1 MATDASL
8 PKEVGAPK
16 QPQIF
21 TAAKTRDPRIKQVLE
36 QMRPPPTMSGYHAV
50 RSRKQKMLRLVH
62 QRSYTQWCGRV
73 LGGDD
78 ADTRQAW
85 LELVKSDQ
93 MRAIVAEAILL
104 YELDQATEAERRFVE
119 GLAEKLLDPFAEPL
133 GICLLRA
140 VAKELHTHTSTEGLP
155 TCWAW

>member
-1 MATDASL
+1 
-8 PKEVGAPK
+8 
-16 QPQIF
+16 
-21 TAAKTRDPRIKQVLE
+21 
-36 QMRPPPTMSGYHAV
+36 
-50 RSRKQKMLRLVH
+50 MLRLVH
-62 QRSYTQWCGRV
+62 QRSYTQSCGRM

-78 ADTRQAW
+78 VGTRRAW

-93 MRAIVAEAILL
+93 IRAKCAEAILL

-119 GLAEKLLDPFAEPL
+119 GHVEKLLDPSSEPL

-140 VAKELHTHTSTEGLP
+140 VAKELHTHTSKEGLP